1 MKRRFDKAVSN
12 EFRENSSHENI
23 NEAIKLAMNMKVL
36 DILEPTGKTI
46 GELAEIVSRLQ
57 NADLLEVIDIELFSS
72 KLHSYS

>member
-36 DILEPTGKTI
+36 DILEPTG
-46 GELAEIVSRLQ
+46 
-57 NADLLEVIDIELFSS
+57 
-72 KLHSYS
+72 

>member
-57 NADLLEVIDIELFSS
+57 NADSLEVIDIELFSS

>member
-1 MKRRFDKAVSN
+1 
-12 EFRENSSHENI
+12 
-23 NEAIKLAMNMKVL
+23 MNMKVL

-57 NADLLEVIDIELFSS
+57 NADSLEVIDIELFSS

>member
-1 MKRRFDKAVSN
+1 MKRRLDRAISN
-12 EFRENSSHENI
+12 EFKENSSHENI
-23 NEAIKLAMNMKVL
+23 NEAIKLAMNMKVI

-57 NADLLEVIDIELFSS
+57 NADSLEVIDIELFSS

>member
-1 MKRRFDKAVSN
+1 MKRRFDRSVSN

-57 NADLLEVIDIELFSS
+57 NADSLEVIDIELFSS